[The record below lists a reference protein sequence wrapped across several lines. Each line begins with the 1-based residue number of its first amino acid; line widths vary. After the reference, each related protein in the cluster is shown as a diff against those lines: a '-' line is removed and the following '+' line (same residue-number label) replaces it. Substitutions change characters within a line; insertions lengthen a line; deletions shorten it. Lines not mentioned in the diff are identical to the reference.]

1 MYLRFLMKILY
12 FQRKRIGCHLLLAQ
26 FSSKKCINR
35 HFWVILTI
43 INAQNIA
50 RFSQRVTQI
59 GNGSEKGKCQ
69 SLGIRLPAPV
79 RNLDV
84 SRLTANLHLDFQKG
98 ESFSW
103 IKDPLSLYIV
113 MYIYTYTNTWAHIS
127 ISQVSRSYATN
138 QRPEYRQTTGKSTEV
153 VTGEFYFLHHCN
165 GM

>member
-1 MYLRFLMKILY
+1 MSLRFFMKTLY

-84 SRLTANLHLDFQKG
+84 SWLTANLHLDFQKG

-103 IKDPLSLYIV
+103 IKDPLALYIV
-113 MYIYTYTNTWAHIS
+113 MYIYIYKHMGTHIH
-127 ISQVSRSYATN
+127 I
-138 QRPEYRQTTGKSTEV
+138 TGIKVLCDKSGT
-153 VTGEFYFLHHCN
+153 
-165 GM
+165 